1 MTNRLN
7 KNNDTDEPDKSRAVT
22 QFYRVL
28 QQETQQS
35 LSEEQRQAIEK
46 AVNQVGLVAKHS
58 VDIRISFP
66 WFGKR
71 YYVVLLGGR
80 DRRTAERQ
88 GESKWIVY
96 ATTVLLTTF
105 VLAGGILA
113 LLALYLL
120 KSALG
125 IDLFENFS
133 LGIWDWFQSL

>member
-1 MTNRLN
+1 MTERTNQ
-7 KNNDTDEPDKSRAVT
+7 NNGTAEPEKSRAVT

-28 QQETQQS
+28 QQETQES
-35 LSEEQRQAIEK
+35 LSEEQKLAIEK

-58 VDIRISFP
+58 VDIRKIFP

-71 YYVVLLGGR
+71 FYVVFLSGR
-80 DRRTAERQ
+80 DHRAAARQ
-88 GESKWIVY
+88 GESKWLAY
-96 ATTVLLTTF
+96 LTTICLTMF
-105 VLAGGILA
+105 VLTGVMLS

-125 IDLFENFS
+125 IDLFKNFS

>member
-1 MTNRLN
+1 MTNHLN
-7 KNNDTDEPDKSRAVT
+7 KSSDSDEPDKSRAVT

-35 LSEEQRQAIEK
+35 LSEEQKQAIEK

-58 VDIRISFP
+58 VDIRKSFP

-71 YYVVLLGGR
+71 YYVVVLSGR
-80 DRRTAERQ
+80 DRRAAARQ

-96 ATTVLLTTF
+96 ATTALITTF
-105 VLAGGILA
+105 VLAGGVLVF
-113 LLALYLL
+113 LALYLL